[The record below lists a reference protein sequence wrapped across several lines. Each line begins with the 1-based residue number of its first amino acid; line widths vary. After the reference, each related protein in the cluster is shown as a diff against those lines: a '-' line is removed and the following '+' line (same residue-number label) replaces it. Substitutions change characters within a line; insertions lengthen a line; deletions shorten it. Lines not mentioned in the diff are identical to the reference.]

1 MNSYRR
7 ATYRNYVLFLMF
19 LVYTLTALDRGIIMA
34 LIEPIKREMDL
45 TDTQVGLLI
54 GPAYAIFFFIAGI
67 PLGRLADRSSR
78 RALVSSTL
86 FIWSLL
92 TACSGIAQN
101 FMHLVLARIGVSVGK
116 AGGPPAAVALISDI
130 FPAERRAFA
139 SAFFYAGASFGV
151 IIAFGAGSWIAT
163 HYDWRIAFFAAA
175 APGLLLA
182 PLIYLTVREPARGMA
197 DNLAATA
204 GEKASLRDTFAFML
218 RQRALLHV
226 YAGATLCMLV
236 GIGGMSF
243 FVSYMVRLQGMSLAS
258 AGMTVSIYYGICSAA
273 GIIVFGWLGDR
284 LAKRDVSWRS
294 RMPALTTSV
303 SLIFFTGILLAPNPS
318 TMTIFLTLWAL
329 FSTGFVA
336 TSYALLQSLVRP
348 QMRATIASAHF
359 IGQAVVAGSVGPFL
373 VGWLSSRFAVEHG
386 AEGLRYA
393 LLSLTAFYLWAVAH
407 YAFGVRS
414 VASDLERAKTPLDA
428 EPEAAAKAEVAYP

>member
-1 MNSYRR
+1 MSGYQR
-7 ATYRNYVLFLMF
+7 AAYRNYVLFLMF

-45 TDTQVGLLI
+45 TDAQVGLLI
-54 GPAYAIFFFIAGI
+54 GPAYAVFFFIAGI
-67 PLGRLADRSSR
+67 PFGRLADRSSR
-78 RALVSSTL
+78 RALISSTL
-86 FIWSLL
+86 FVWSLL

-101 FMHLVLARIGVSVGK
+101 FVQLVLARIGVSIGE

-151 IIAFGAGSWIAT
+151 MIAFGAGSWIAT

-197 DNLAATA
+197 DKLAVDDS
-204 GEKASLRDTFAFML
+204 ERPSLRTTLAFML
-218 RQRALLHV
+218 RQRSLLHV

-243 FVSYMVRLQGMSLAS
+243 FVSYMVRLQGMTLAD
-258 AGMTVSIYYGICSAA
+258 AGLTVSLYYGICS
-273 GIIVFGWLGDR
+273 GIGIVAFGWLGDR
-284 LAKRDVSWRS
+284 LARRDVRWRS
-294 RMPALTTSV
+294 GMPALTTAV

-318 TMTIFLTLWAL
+318 TMTIFLTLWAI
-329 FSTGFVA
+329 FSPGFVA

-348 QMRATIASAHF
+348 QMRATMASVHF
-359 IGQAVVAGSVGPFL
+359 IGQAVIAGSIGPFL
-373 VGWLSSRFAVEHG
+373 VGWLSSRFSVNHG
-386 AEGLRYA
+386 VEGLRYA
-393 LLSLTAFYLWAVAH
+393 LLSLTVFYLWAVLH
-407 YAFGVRS
+407 YALGTRS
-414 VASDLERAKTPLDA
+414 VAGDIERARQPAEGNAGTPA
-428 EPEAAAKAEVAYP
+428 RAEVAYP